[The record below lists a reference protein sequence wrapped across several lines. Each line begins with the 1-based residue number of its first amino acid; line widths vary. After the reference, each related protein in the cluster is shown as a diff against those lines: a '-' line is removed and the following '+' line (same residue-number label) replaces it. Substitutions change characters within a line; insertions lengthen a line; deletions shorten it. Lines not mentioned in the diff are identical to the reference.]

1 MNADSQTFEDRP
13 AGDAR
18 RTPNHLLPL
27 NYHGTETRAV
37 VFGKICPI
45 CAGPLFVPKRGRAPE
60 TCSAKCRKA
69 KSRLGNR

>member
-1 MNADSQTFEDRP
+1 MNAESQTLEAEP
-13 AGDAR
+13 ADTVR
-18 RTPNHLLPL
+18 RTPEHLLPL
-27 NYHGTETRAV
+27 NYNGTETRAV

-69 KSRLGNR
+69 KSRLGNL

>member
-1 MNADSQTFEDRP
+1 MNVTRDLQETDPADSV
-13 AGDAR
+13 R
-18 RTPNHLLPL
+18 RTPDHLLPL
-27 NYHGTETRAV
+27 NYRGTETRAV

-69 KSRLGNR
+69 KSRLGVR